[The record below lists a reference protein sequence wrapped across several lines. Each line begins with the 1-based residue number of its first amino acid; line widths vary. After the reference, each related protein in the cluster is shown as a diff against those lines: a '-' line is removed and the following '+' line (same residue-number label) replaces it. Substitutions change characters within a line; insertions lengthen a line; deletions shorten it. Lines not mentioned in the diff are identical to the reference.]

1 MKVYELRTRVRLP
14 RPRPEVFALF
24 ADAGNLEA
32 ITPPWLHSTSRRP
45 FGGLANRLLVAR
57 VFAPLGKTVP

>member
-14 RPRPEVFALF
+14 RPRPELFAFF

-32 ITPPWLHSTSRRP
+32 ITPPWLHRCPDKNALLRSAPWECRHPCRP
-45 FGGLANRLLVAR
+45 I
-57 VFAPLGKTVP
+57 